1 MNMRKKLLGIAALF
15 FGLSVGNASHAGIP
29 VIDATSIAQ
38 QVQQVIAWG
47 KQAQQMIEQLD
58 QMKRQYQNLNGVRG
72 MASLVNNPA
81 ARQYL
86 PADYQT
92 ILNNGIGNWA
102 AIRATAKVVG
112 IEDTGLLT
120 GSDVAKAFEGMAKQA
135 AINRATSEEAYKEA
149 SRRFADIQ
157 VLLDMV
163 NATPDAKD
171 IADLQGRIQA
181 EQVMMQNEANKLQML
196 AQLSQSQRDL
206 QQQQAREIS
215 IKALNGSPPRF

>member
-72 MASLVNNPA
+72 MASLANNPA

-102 AIRATAKVVG
+102 TIRATAKVIG
-112 IEDTGLLT
+112 IEDTGLLA